1 MMLAVL
7 PVVFSLRFRSKTVQI
22 SFVLF
27 LRCGPP
33 VSPLHLPLS
42 AGLSCRHG
50 TTRCRNLMNLW
61 RLLCIMPVKPC

>member
-1 MMLAVL
+1 MSA
-7 PVVFSLRFRSKTVQI
+7 LR
-22 SFVLF
+22 
-27 LRCGPP
+27 PP
-33 VSPLHLPLS
+33 VSPLHLPLF